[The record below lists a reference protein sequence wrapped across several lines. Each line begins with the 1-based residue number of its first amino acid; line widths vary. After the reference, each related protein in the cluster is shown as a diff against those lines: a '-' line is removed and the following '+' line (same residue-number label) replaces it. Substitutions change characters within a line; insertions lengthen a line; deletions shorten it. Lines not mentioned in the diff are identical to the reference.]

1 MTPSWAVR
9 PLFELE
15 RAPTIESNSSKK
27 RIAGAA
33 SRARLNREE
42 IIFSESPT
50 NGEKSSADEML
61 WKDAAHDVAAA
72 RTSSDLP
79 QPGGPYNKTPLGP
92 GIPKRWKA
100 SGCFNGHS
108 ILLLMH
114 FFASSNPPTSSHL
127 TFRNSPFPC
136 A

>member
-1 MTPSWAVR
+1 MNNFKSIFKKVYQP
-9 PLFELE
+9 
-15 RAPTIESNSSKK
+15 NSSKK

-79 QPGGPYNKTPLGP
+79 QPGGPYNKTPVNSLP
-92 GIPKRWKA
+92 FI
-100 SGCFNGHS
+100 NS
-108 ILLLMH
+108 IDQT
-114 FFASSNPPTSSHL
+114 FIITIRIFISIINPNILTKSSH
-127 TFRNSPFPC
+127 
-136 A
+136 